1 MLFLFL
7 KYATLVVKGGG
18 KRMKRNKQW
27 GIYGLTFGSIL
38 GATFLQP
45 KEVNADAWQV
55 NSVADIASRID
66 ETSRSLT
73 MIEGD
78 TIWNIGVALNIK
90 HPMQLLA
97 DNGYQNGEQ
106 YTLPV
111 GTVISWDGNY
121 VMVTDGQNEVIGEQ
135 VVANNEKMNPEQTIA
150 NQISDEPQTKEI
162 KAKIAA
168 QQAKVSEAREKLAA
182 STTQQTAE
190 TTTERVSANPTKKQ
204 ELATSLS
211 EKKAELANLNEEIQ
225 TAQEILETSE
235 EFDAQAKAQQTVAEA
250 DVKRQRL
257 ETEITILESEY
268 AAASDLDAATN
279 QTSEI
284 KRQTYQ
290 QTILEQ
296 DQILQTLQEEL
307 KQQTVIEVE
316 QTQADVSA
324 ILTKTATVIA
334 DNQVLDAVS
343 EQLRQKKEQQTDL
356 TEQLEQAHQTY
367 QAAQKA
373 YSNWLDTMIPDT
385 EGEQLATTLAE
396 TEKQKDTMY
405 ERFVTELL
413 DFDALRVALFDLA
426 TQLKT
431 YPQTSQLEDIHQE
444 ITETIQRYE

>member
-324 ILTKTATVIA
+324 ILTKTATLIA

-356 TEQLEQAHQTY
+356 TEQLEQAQQTY

-413 DFDALRVALFDLA
+413 DFDALRVALLDLA

-444 ITETIQRYE
+444 ITETIQPYE

>member
-324 ILTKTATVIA
+324 ILTKTATLIA

-356 TEQLEQAHQTY
+356 TEQLEQAQQTY

>member
-1 MLFLFL
+1 MLFLF
-7 KYATLVVKGGG
+7 TLVVKGGG

-135 VVANNEKMNPEQTIA
+135 VVTNNEKMNPEQTIA
-150 NQISDEPQTKEI
+150 NQISDEPQTEEI

-211 EKKAELANLNEEIQ
+211 EKKSR
-225 TAQEILETSE
+225 TS
-235 EFDAQAKAQQTVAEA
+235 K
-250 DVKRQRL
+250 
-257 ETEITILESEY
+257 
-268 AAASDLDAATN
+268 
-279 QTSEI
+279 
-284 KRQTYQ
+284 
-290 QTILEQ
+290 
-296 DQILQTLQEEL
+296 L
-307 KQQTVIEVE
+307 K
-316 QTQADVSA
+316 
-324 ILTKTATVIA
+324 
-334 DNQVLDAVS
+334 
-343 EQLRQKKEQQTDL
+343 
-356 TEQLEQAHQTY
+356 
-367 QAAQKA
+367 
-373 YSNWLDTMIPDT
+373 
-385 EGEQLATTLAE
+385 
-396 TEKQKDTMY
+396 
-405 ERFVTELL
+405 
-413 DFDALRVALFDLA
+413 
-426 TQLKT
+426 
-431 YPQTSQLEDIHQE
+431 
-444 ITETIQRYE
+444 

>member
-97 DNGYQNGEQ
+97 NNGYQNGEQ

-135 VVANNEKMNPEQTIA
+135 VVTNNEKMNPEQTIA
-150 NQISDEPQTKEI
+150 NQTSDEPQTEEI

-268 AAASDLDAATN
+268 AAASDLDVATN

-307 KQQTVIEVE
+307 RQQTVIEVE
-316 QTQADVSA
+316 QAQADVSA

-356 TEQLEQAHQTY
+356 TEQLEQAQQTY

-373 YSNWLDTMIPDT
+373 YNNWLDTMIPNT

>member
-1 MLFLFL
+1 
-7 KYATLVVKGGG
+7 
-18 KRMKRNKQW
+18 MKRNKQW

-324 ILTKTATVIA
+324 ILTKTATLIA

-356 TEQLEQAHQTY
+356 TEQLEQAQQTY

>member
-1 MLFLFL
+1 
-7 KYATLVVKGGG
+7 
-18 KRMKRNKQW
+18 MKRNKQW

-150 NQISDEPQTKEI
+150 NQISDEPQTEEI

-324 ILTKTATVIA
+324 ILTKTATLIA

>member
-324 ILTKTATVIA
+324 ILTKTATLIA

-356 TEQLEQAHQTY
+356 TEQLEQAQQTY

-373 YSNWLDTMIPDT
+373 YNNWLDTMIPNT

-426 TQLKT
+426 TQLKM

>member
-150 NQISDEPQTKEI
+150 NQISDEPQTEEI

-324 ILTKTATVIA
+324 ILTKTATLIA

-356 TEQLEQAHQTY
+356 TEQLEQAQQTY

-373 YSNWLDTMIPDT
+373 YNNWLDTMIPNT

>member
-1 MLFLFL
+1 
-7 KYATLVVKGGG
+7 
-18 KRMKRNKQW
+18 MK
-27 GIYGLTFGSIL
+27 
-38 GATFLQP
+38 
-45 KEVNADAWQV
+45 
-55 NSVADIASRID
+55 
-66 ETSRSLT
+66 
-73 MIEGD
+73 
-78 TIWNIGVALNIK
+78 
-90 HPMQLLA
+90 
-97 DNGYQNGEQ
+97 
-106 YTLPV
+106 
-111 GTVISWDGNY
+111 
-121 VMVTDGQNEVIGEQ
+121 
-135 VVANNEKMNPEQTIA
+135 
-150 NQISDEPQTKEI
+150 
-162 KAKIAA
+162 
-168 QQAKVSEAREKLAA
+168 
-182 STTQQTAE
+182 
-190 TTTERVSANPTKKQ
+190 
-204 ELATSLS
+204 
-211 EKKAELANLNEEIQ
+211 KKAELANLNEEIQ

-268 AAASDLDAATN
+268 AAASDLDVATN

-307 KQQTVIEVE
+307 RQQTVIEVE
-316 QTQADVSA
+316 QAQADVSA

-356 TEQLEQAHQTY
+356 TEQLEQAQQTY

-373 YSNWLDTMIPDT
+373 YNNWLDTMIPNT

>member
-316 QTQADVSA
+316 QIQADVSA
-324 ILTKTATVIA
+324 ILTKTATLIA

-356 TEQLEQAHQTY
+356 TEQLEQAQQTY

-413 DFDALRVALFDLA
+413 DFDALRVALLDLA

-444 ITETIQRYE
+444 ITETIQPYE

>member
-1 MLFLFL
+1 M
-7 KYATLVVKGGG
+7 
-18 KRMKRNKQW
+18 
-27 GIYGLTFGSIL
+27 
-38 GATFLQP
+38 
-45 KEVNADAWQV
+45 
-55 NSVADIASRID
+55 
-66 ETSRSLT
+66 
-73 MIEGD
+73 
-78 TIWNIGVALNIK
+78 
-90 HPMQLLA
+90 
-97 DNGYQNGEQ
+97 
-106 YTLPV
+106 
-111 GTVISWDGNY
+111 
-121 VMVTDGQNEVIGEQ
+121 
-135 VVANNEKMNPEQTIA
+135 
-150 NQISDEPQTKEI
+150 
-162 KAKIAA
+162 
-168 QQAKVSEAREKLAA
+168 
-182 STTQQTAE
+182 
-190 TTTERVSANPTKKQ
+190 
-204 ELATSLS
+204 
-211 EKKAELANLNEEIQ
+211 
-225 TAQEILETSE
+225 
-235 EFDAQAKAQQTVAEA
+235 
-250 DVKRQRL
+250 KRQRL

>member
-1 MLFLFL
+1 
-7 KYATLVVKGGG
+7 
-18 KRMKRNKQW
+18 MKRNKQW

-150 NQISDEPQTKEI
+150 NQISDEPQTEEI

-324 ILTKTATVIA
+324 ILTKTATLIA

-356 TEQLEQAHQTY
+356 TEQLEQAQQTY

>member
-135 VVANNEKMNPEQTIA
+135 VVTNNEKMNPEQTIA
-150 NQISDEPQTKEI
+150 NQTSDEPQTEEI

-250 DVKRQRL
+250 EVKRQRL

-268 AAASDLDAATN
+268 AAASDLDVATN

-284 KRQTYQ
+284 KHQTYQ

-324 ILTKTATVIA
+324 ILTKTATLIA